1 MDPERWQRIEQ
12 LYHAALAL
20 KETERSSLLE
30 DSCASDEALHRE
42 VEGLLACHGKAEQF
56 MEVPAL
62 EVMAKALEE
71 DRSHGQQSSSTEA
84 EDCLLGRTISHYR
97 IVERLGEGGMGIVY
111 KAEDMR
117 LGRVVALKVIR
128 ECQTELDRRRR
139 LWQEARAAAQVSH
152 PNACQLYEFGQEKDA
167 LFLVMEFIEGES
179 LENRLKRGPLPM
191 QEAAQIVLGMLSAL
205 EAFHRAGIVHRD
217 LKPSNVLISSQ
228 GAKLLDFGIA
238 KQSSLGFCDPAAAL
252 LLKATMPGA
261 FLGTPRYA
269 SPEQLKGE
277 LVDARS
283 DLFSVGAIFF
293 EMLTGSPPF
302 SGESFAEISHSVL
315 HALPPALAGSPAIC
329 ALGRITRTAL
339 ERNPMNRY
347 PNADAMATKIR
358 EALAMDGAEASV
370 RARPVQRLMVLPF
383 RILGSGKEAQFLAFS
398 LPEAITVSLAG
409 LNDLV
414 VRSSIV
420 AARYFCDRID
430 LERIAKEAEVDM
442 VLIGT
447 LLELGEQLRITTQ
460 LVEVPSG
467 TLVWSHTSECT
478 IRDLLQLHDD
488 VVRRIVDSILPS
500 LTPNEHQSLKEDR
513 PASAAVYE
521 LYLRAIELSRKVE
534 NLPAAIEQY
543 DRCIQMDASYAP
555 AWARLGRARWLW
567 DKYNIGSTE
576 GLQSADEAFQVAF
589 RLNPDLTLAHNFYTH
604 VQVDQGRTL
613 EALIRLLKRAHQ
625 RRSDAELFAGLEHVC
640 RYCGLLQSALAAHRE
655 ARRLDPQISTS
666 VVHTYFML
674 GDYQRALETSATG
687 YGCEMAVV
695 LAALGRVE
703 EAVSLLRQRELSR
716 PWPIARLY
724 LTSLRALLDGNR
736 EESLAAMEELI
747 NSTFRDPEGMFY
759 LARQLSYLGEE
770 SKSLD
775 MLSGAIQNGFFCY
788 PALIRDPW
796 LDSLRSRTEFAE
808 LLSKAQ
814 ELHSQ
819 ASRCFVDLGGD
830 SILGIQLES
839 C

>member
-1 MDPERWQRIEQ
+1 MEAEHWQKVER
-12 LYHAALAL
+12 LYHAALEVEVSQRRA
-20 KETERSSLLE
+20 LLE
-30 DSCASDEALHRE
+30 DSCVGDEELRRE
-42 VEGLLACHGKAEQF
+42 VESLLACHGKAEQF

-62 EVMAKALEE
+62 EVMAKALAE
-71 DRSHGQQSSSTEA
+71 DPGKQSPSTE
-84 EDCLLGRTISHYR
+84 DQGLLVGRTISQYR

-128 ECQTELDRRRR
+128 GYQREPGRRRR

-152 PNACQLYEFGQEKDA
+152 PNACQLYELGQEKDA

-179 LENRLKRGPLPM
+179 LEDRLKRGRLPP

-238 KQSSLGFCDPAAAL
+238 KQNSLDFCDPASAL
-252 LLKATMPGA
+252 PPDATMPGV

-277 LVDARS
+277 RADARS

-302 SGESFAEISHSVL
+302 SGESFAEICHSVL
-315 HALPPALAGSPAIC
+315 HALPPALTGSAAIS
-329 ALGRITRTAL
+329 AFGRIARTAL
-339 ERNPMNRY
+339 ERDPVNRY
-347 PNADAMATKIR
+347 PNADAMAAKIR
-358 EALAMDGAEASV
+358 EALAMDGLDASV

-383 RILGSGKEAQFLAFS
+383 RILRSREEMQFLAFS
-398 LPEAITVSLAG
+398 LAEAITVSLAG
-409 LNDLV
+409 LNDLI

-420 AARYFCDRID
+420 AARYLSDPLD
-430 LERIAKEAEVDM
+430 LKRIAKEAEVDL

-447 LLELGEQLRITTQ
+447 LLGFGDQLRITTQ

-467 TLVWSHTSECT
+467 TLVWSRSSEGT

-488 VVRRIVDSILPS
+488 VVRQIVDSILPS
-500 LTPNEHQSLKEDR
+500 LTPSEHQSLKEDR
-513 PASAAVYE
+513 PASATVYE
-521 LYLRAIELSRKVE
+521 LYLRANELSRKVE

-567 DKYNIGSTE
+567 DKYNIGTTE
-576 GLQSADEAFQVAF
+576 GLHSADEAFQVAF
-589 RLNPDLTLAHNFYTH
+589 NLNPNLTLAHNFYTH

-655 ARRLDPQISTS
+655 ARRLDPLISTS

-695 LAALGRVE
+695 LAALGRAE

-716 PWPIARLY
+716 PWRIARLY
-724 LTSLRALLDGNR
+724 LTSLRALLEGNR
-736 EESLAAMEELI
+736 EESLAAMGEII

-770 SKSLD
+770 SKSLA
-775 MLSGAIQNGFFCY
+775 MLSGAVHNGFFCY
-788 PALIRDPW
+788 PALLRDPW

-808 LLSKAQ
+808 LLSKAH
-814 ELHSQ
+814 ELHRQ
-819 ASRCFVDLGGD
+819 ASRSFVDLGGD
-830 SILGIQLES
+830 SILGIQAEGY
-839 C
+839 